1 MTADDSSSGS
11 LSGTTV
17 GRFRVGPLL
26 GRGGMGEVYRADD
39 LELGRAV
46 ALKVLP
52 EHLVGDSD
60 RLARF
65 VQEAR
70 TASALNHP
78 HVVSIYDI
86 GQGAAANGR
95 PVHFIA
101 MELVSGETLRSLFD
115 RHDVDR
121 RRLLDYAAQAADA
134 LGAAHAAGIVHRDLK
149 PDNVFVARDG
159 HVKLLDFGLARAV
172 APDAVSG
179 TQPLSAHTAPGVLL
193 GTVGYMAP
201 EQVRGEPAD
210 ARADLFALGA
220 ILFEMLTGRRL
231 REITDEVAGW
241 SQVASGVLP
250 SARQVRPDLPAAVEQ
265 LLNRALAPDPAA
277 RFPDAATFGAAIRNV
292 LGDLSVAVGASDLA
306 ALLGVI
312 TPPRRARS
320 G

>member
-11 LSGTTV
+11 LSGTTI

-39 LELGRAV
+39 SELGRAV

-86 GQGAAANGR
+86 GQGAAPNGR

-149 PDNVFVARDG
+149 PENIMVAEG
-159 HVKLLDFGLARAV
+159 GYVKVLDFGLAKLR
-172 APDAVSG
+172 
-179 TQPLSAHTAPGVLL
+179 T
-193 GTVGYMAP
+193 
-201 EQVRGEPAD
+201 EPALTD
-210 ARADLFALGA
+210 SAAQALTQTQGRYHA
-220 ILFEMLTGRRL
+220 WRGHGHGRLHVALNRRL
-231 REITDEVAGW
+231 AMSSIIAATSFRSA
-241 SQVASGVLP
+241 ASCT
-250 SARQVRPDLPAAVEQ
+250 RRRP
-265 LLNRALAPDPAA
+265 ALAHSPA
-277 RFPDAATFGAAIRNV
+277 RRRSTRSIRSST
-292 LGDLSVAVGASDLA
+292 LRLRRCRSA
-306 ALLGVI
+306 
-312 TPPRRARS
+312 PRPRRASSSAWSTSACKRIRRTAIS
-320 G
+320 R